1 MDNSKG
7 DITNSTFIDD
17 REVQTVN
24 KISAYLY
31 TTSSAIELN
40 ITDCRFENLKSE
52 MGGGAINFR
61 NAHKITVKDS
71 DFIRNVSPKG
81 GAMLIGNV

>member
-7 DITNSTFIDD
+7 DISGSKFIDD
-17 REVQTVN
+17 NEVQTVN
-24 KISAYLY
+24 KISAYLV

-40 ITDCRFENLKSE
+40 ITDCRFENLKTE
-52 MGGGAINFR
+52 VDGGAINFR

-71 DFIRNVSPKG
+71 VFIRNVSPTG